1 MQTPDYATVRF
12 EQFAHAYAP
21 LGLSVDFKTC
31 AEDFV
36 VDEHLPFALSG
47 EGEHAWL
54 HIQKRG
60 CNTDWVAKQLAKVA
74 GVRARNVSY
83 AGLKDRHGITSQWF
97 SVQLPGQP
105 DPDWRDIESD
115 EITVLEAKRHGR
127 KLRRG
132 ALKENRFQIHLRNL
146 APDNAIEQFGQRCRS
161 IAQEGVPN
169 YFGEQRFGHHMGNLL
184 SAEQMF
190 SHPEQRI
197 PRHQKS
203 LYLSAARSWIFNQV
217 LSERIHRAN
226 WNRRIQGDA
235 FMLEGKSACF
245 QDDTTPD
252 IDDRLLRG
260 DIHPTAVL
268 WGEGEQLSQGA
279 TAELE
284 RAMVDANPVFR
295 DGLLA
300 FKVQAMRRALR
311 VIPGDMHW
319 QAESDGFSLAFNLP
333 AGSYATM
340 VLRELVE
347 LRDLGGL

>member
-268 WGEGEQLSQGA
+268 WGKGNNSA
-279 TAELE
+279 
-284 RAMVDANPVFR
+284 
-295 DGLLA
+295 
-300 FKVQAMRRALR
+300 RALLPSWKGQWWMPTR
-311 VIPGDMHW
+311 CFVMACLRSRCRPCAGHCVLYRATCTGRLSLTDFHW
-319 QAESDGFSLAFNLP
+319 HSICPQV
-333 AGSYATM
+333 AT
-340 VLRELVE
+340 RPWC
-347 LRDLGGL
+347 